1 MSATQ
6 DLIAAALT
14 AADELDQLHSPIR
27 SLRADELREACA
39 RAMVQPDMA
48 EVERLADEYATAVHD
63 GRDNDC
69 YKTRTAL
76 LEAVRAIVEERDALK
91 PLQPATG
98 ADLAVYQSIADN
110 YFKDTQPV
118 VQEQEGAPIDWQD
131 APPSAVGH
139 YPMTKPVG
147 ELPMPQPDTHCYDDD
162 VGRDVWSHSPE
173 QMRTYGEQCRA
184 AGYAAGLAA
193 CQDALADACCAAEIP
208 DSKYESLMI
217 ALRGEVK

>member
-1 MSATQ
+1 M
-6 DLIAAALT
+6 
-14 AADELDQLHSPIR
+14 
-27 SLRADELREACA
+27 
-39 RAMVQPDMA
+39 
-48 EVERLADEYATAVHD
+48 
-63 GRDNDC
+63 
-69 YKTRTAL
+69 
-76 LEAVRAIVEERDALK
+76 RAIVAERDALK

-217 ALRGEVK
+217 ALHREVKP